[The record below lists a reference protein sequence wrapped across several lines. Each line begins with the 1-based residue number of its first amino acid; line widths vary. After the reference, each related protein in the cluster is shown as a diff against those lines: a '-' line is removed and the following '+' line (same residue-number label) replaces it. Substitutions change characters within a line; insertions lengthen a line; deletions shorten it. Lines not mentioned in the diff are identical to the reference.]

1 MKAFRQK
8 NGNNDIYLNENATIF
23 RQGIEIPVMEIA
35 MSTDKNA
42 YAYIIGDA
50 IRTVMG
56 ELQLDSENGI
66 PYFATV
72 FDRSDKLN
80 IWKHY
85 VSKKILGF
93 DFVTGIPKFD
103 AEIIGDDRVLKYD
116 MTVKTIDG
124 EVNIAAVDPTGTGG
138 GGGQGMGGLV
148 QNGIFYLP
156 VFLRDGVQVYRQ
168 LKEYNLEGSYTT
180 ELSDQTYIKNSE
192 GIFVQEEV

>member
-1 MKAFRQK
+1 MKAFRQTT
-8 NGNNDIYLNENATIF
+8 NTLDIFLDPNSDY
-23 RQGIEIPVMEIA
+23 MEIA
-35 MSTDKNA
+35 IADDKNA

-50 IRTVMG
+50 IRTVKG
-56 ELQLDSENGI
+56 ELQLDIEAGI

-72 FDRSDKLN
+72 FDRSDKLS

-85 VSKKILGF
+85 VEKKILSY
-93 DFVTGIPKFD
+93 DFVLGIPKFEVELTND
-103 AEIIGDDRVLKYD
+103 KSILRYD
-116 MTVKTIDG
+116 MTVKTKDG
-124 EVNIAAVDPTGTGG
+124 LVNIASVDPVGQGG
-138 GGGQGMGGLV
+138 GGGGGGMGGLV

-180 ELSDQTYIKNSE
+180 ELSEQTYIKNSE

>member
-8 NGNNDIYLNENATIF
+8 NGNNDIYLNETATVV
-23 RQGIEIPVMEIA
+23 RQGVEVPVMEIA
-35 MSTDKNA
+35 MVTDKNA

-50 IRTVMG
+50 IRTVKG
-56 ELQLDSENGI
+56 ELQLDTENGI

-85 VSKKILGF
+85 VEKKILGF
-93 DFVTGIPKFD
+93 DFVTGISQFN
-103 AEIIGDDRVLKYD
+103 AEIIGDDRMLKYD
-116 MTVKTIDG
+116 MIVETIDG
-124 EVNIAAVDPTGTGG
+124 EVSIAAVDPTGTGG
-138 GGGQGMGGLV
+138 GGGGGMGGLV

-168 LKEYNLEGSYTT
+168 LKEYHLGEEVTT
-180 ELSDQTYIKNSE
+180 ELSEETYVKNAE
-192 GIFVQEEV
+192 GIFVREEA